1 MAENVKVC
9 ELDAHCKELLKKF
22 RFRKAK
28 NNAAIVMK
36 IDQGSRMILV
46 DEEYEDCTLDELQDE
61 LPASQPRFLV
71 YSCSLDHGDG
81 RVSYPLSFIYVSPA
95 GCKPEQQMM
104 YAGSLKSL
112 VDDAGFSKVFEVRST
127 EDLTEEWL
135 LTKLKE
141 FN

>member
-1 MAENVKVC
+1 
-9 ELDAHCKELLKKF
+9 
-22 RFRKAK
+22 
-28 NNAAIVMK
+28 MK
-36 IDQGSRMILV
+36 IDQGSHIILV
-46 DEEYEDCTLDELQDE
+46 DEEYEDVTLDELQDE

-71 YSCSLDHGDG
+71 YSCPLDHGDG
-81 RVSYPLSFIYVSPA
+81 RVSYPLCFIYVSPA

-112 VDDAGFSKVFEVRST
+112 VDDAGFTKVFEVRST

-135 LTKLKE
+135 LAKLKE